1 MTIGAGSNGPASFFF
16 PEKRHFYRTFASGRS
31 FANTAIPSKLE
42 GSMKKLGFLIFVA
55 ALVLGLV
62 AATMSS
68 FGKVGGKFFN
78 FSFNVGSVKGSG
90 QTGTDIRQVSNFKG
104 VDVSGVFEVEV
115 TAQKEYSVEV
125 EADDNLLP
133 LITTKVRNGVL
144 HIETERRISTDNPLR
159 IRISAPDIENIDSSG
174 AASVSVV
181 NLKNENISVDSS
193 GASKVKLG
201 GETAKLT
208 LDISG
213 ATKVDAEGLTAVSG
227 DIEASGASSALVNVT
242 GKLWTDASGAS
253 KIVYVGS
260 PTDVVKKTSRASSVV
275 QK

>member
-1 MTIGAGSNGPASFFF
+1 
-16 PEKRHFYRTFASGRS
+16 
-31 FANTAIPSKLE
+31 
-42 GSMKKLGFLIFVA
+42 MKKVGFLIFVA
-55 ALVLGLV
+55 ALIIGLF

-90 QTGTDIRQVSNFKG
+90 QTGTDIRQISNFKG
-104 VDVSGVFEVEV
+104 IDVSGVFEVEV
-115 TAQKEYSVEV
+115 TAQKDFSVEV

-144 HIETERRISTDNPLR
+144 HIESERRFSTDNPLR
-159 IRISAPDIENIDSSG
+159 VRISTPDIDNIDTSG
-174 AASVSVV
+174 AATVSVID
-181 NLKNENISVDSS
+181 LKNQAVSVESS
-193 GASKVKLG
+193 GASKVKLSG
-201 GETAKLT
+201 ATAKLV

-213 ATKVDAEGLTAVSG
+213 ASKIDAEGLTAESG
-227 DIEASGASSALVNVT
+227 NIEASGASNAVVNVT

-260 PTDVVKKTSRASSVV
+260 PSEVGKKTSRASSVV